1 MLDITAKHQDKGIA
15 SSTYRIH
22 SGNFAAFTHF
32 YCTNAGGRK
41 MGLGVEVNGHAHRHV
56 LILPAKPV
64 FLFFEVKAS
73 LGDDSLL
80 GRFTFDRRKCLV
92 EPPA

>member
-1 MLDITAKHQDKGIA
+1 
-15 SSTYRIH
+15 
-22 SGNFAAFTHF
+22 
-32 YCTNAGGRK
+32 